1 MAVHTRLTKR
11 EISDILRV
19 YRIGNLLNFSG
30 IQEGIENTNYKIKTT
45 NNYYILTIFEE
56 RVNKK
61 NLPFFLNLM
70 LNNKPLLL
78 NLILF
83 VSFVALISAFFIEY
97 VLGHQPCNLCI
108 LERIPYLLAIV
119 IILLN
124 YKFSQFEKLFLV
136 LLIIVFFT
144 ATIMSVYHF
153 GIEQGF
159 IEESLVCDLK
169 DGSGATSK
177 EAILKQLQEQKVSCK
192 DVTFKIFGLSLTT
205 YNIVISVLITIN
217 TLKIYLNDA
226 KSN

>member
-1 MAVHTRLTKR
+1 MLK
-11 EISDILRV
+11 
-19 YRIGNLLNFSG
+19 
-30 IQEGIENTNYKIKTT
+30 
-45 NNYYILTIFEE
+45 
-56 RVNKK
+56 NKS
-61 NLPFFLNLM
+61 
-70 LNNKPLLL
+70 LLL

-108 LERIPYLLAIV
+108 LERIPYVVAIV

-136 LLIIVFFT
+136 LLIIVFLT
-144 ATIMSVYHF
+144 ATILSVYHF

-169 DGSGATSK
+169 NSSGVTSK
-177 EAILKQLQEQKVSCK
+177 EEILKQLQEQKVSCK

-205 YNIVISVLITIN
+205 YNIVISILITIN
-217 TLKIYLNDA
+217 TLKIYLNYA
-226 KSN
+226 KSK

>member
-1 MAVHTRLTKR
+1 
-11 EISDILRV
+11 
-19 YRIGNLLNFSG
+19 
-30 IQEGIENTNYKIKTT
+30 
-45 NNYYILTIFEE
+45 
-56 RVNKK
+56 
-61 NLPFFLNLM
+61 M
-70 LNNKPLLL
+70 LNNKQLLL

-83 VSFVALISAFFIEY
+83 FSFVALISAFFIEY

-136 LLIIVFFT
+136 LLIIVFLT
-144 ATIMSVYHF
+144 ATILSVYHF

-169 DGSGATSK
+169 NGSGVTSK
-177 EAILKQLQEQKVSCK
+177 EEILKQLQEQKVSCK

-205 YNIVISVLITIN
+205 YNIVISILITIN
-217 TLKIYLNDA
+217 TLKIYLNYA
-226 KSN
+226 KSK